1 VFRAVPR
8 PATAAVAAALL
19 TVLAVAAGVR
29 LGPLAGVLAVPAA
42 LAAALLRAR
51 GDARARR
58 LRRESRED
66 ALTGVGNRLLLAE
79 RLEYELVRHRRHER
93 PLAVLAMDLD
103 GFKAVND
110 RFGHAAGDEVLVE
123 VARALCGAV
132 REQDTVV
139 RLGGDEFCVLAPESD
154 RYATI
159 QLAERLRRA
168 VQEAVDGLGPLRA
181 SVGFALF
188 PHDARSAQQ
197 LLAHADAAAMADK
210 RRDAAP
216 AVESRRRAA

>member
-1 VFRAVPR
+1 VSRAVPR
-8 PATAAVAAALL
+8 SLTAAVAAAVA
-19 TVLAVAAGVR
+19 TAAAVAAGAR
-29 LGPLAGVLAVPAA
+29 WGLPAAA
-42 LAAALLRAR
+42 LAALAAPVAALLRAR

-58 LRRESRED
+58 LHRLSRED
-66 ALTGVGNRLLLAE
+66 PLTGIGNRVLLAE
-79 RLEYELVRHRRHER
+79 RLDYELVRHRRHER

-154 RYATI
+154 RYSTI
-159 QLAERLRRA
+159 QLAERIRHA
-168 VQEAVDGLGPLRA
+168 VEDAGGGMGALGV
-181 SVGFALF
+181 SVGYALF
-188 PHDARSAQQ
+188 PHDARTAAQ
-197 LLAHADAAAMADK
+197 LLAHADAAAMASK
-210 RRDAAP
+210 RHGAAG
-216 AVESRRRAA
+216 VQQRAA